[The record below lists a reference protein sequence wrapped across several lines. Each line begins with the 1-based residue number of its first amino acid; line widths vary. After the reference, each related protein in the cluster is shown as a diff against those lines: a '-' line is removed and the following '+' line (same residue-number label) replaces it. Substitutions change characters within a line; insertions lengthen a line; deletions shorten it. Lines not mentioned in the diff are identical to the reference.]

1 MSKEQFKLP
10 DVGEGLT
17 EGEILAWQVKVG
29 DTVVVNQ
36 TLVEVE
42 TAKAAVELPSPYAGV
57 VVELLA
63 AEGDTVDVG
72 APIIT
77 IETDPSAATEAA
89 PDEPAAALTEDLVPE
104 IPEPSEMSEPGPPR
118 ADAVPSG
125 PKRTPVLVGYGVRE
139 GSVQRRPRK
148 AGSAPT
154 RPESPAPSRVGGLEA
169 AAGSVETRVI
179 EAPEESVRPVL
190 AKPPVRKL
198 AKDLGVDLRAL
209 TPSGPDDTVTR
220 DDVHAAATA
229 GVSDAPSTRPH
240 AAPDRAQRETR
251 EPVKGV
257 RKHMADAMVRSAFT
271 APHVTEWVEVDVTRT
286 VELLDRLR
294 TRRDLRDLRLSPLLI
309 IARALVHAVRQQ
321 PLINSTFDAD
331 AGEVVV
337 KNYVNL
343 GIAAATPRG
352 LTVPNIKDADAMS
365 LPELAY
371 ALDELVRTAKDGK
384 TQPADLG
391 GGTITITNVGVFG
404 VDGGTPIINPGESAI
419 LCVGAIKAKPW
430 VHDGQVVPRQVMEL
444 TLSFD
449 HRHIDGETGSK
460 VLAEVAALVEEPGLA
475 I

>member
-1 MSKEQFKLP
+1 LVSKEQFRLP

-17 EGEILAWQVKVG
+17 EGEILTWQVAVG

-42 TAKAAVELPSPYAGV
+42 TAKAAVELPSPFAGV

-77 IETDPSAATEAA
+77 IETDPSAAPDVAA
-89 PDEPAAALTEDLVPE
+89 QPPAEALTEDLVPE
-104 IPEPSEMSEPGPPR
+104 IPEPAEPGAPR
-118 ADAVPSG
+118 DDAVPSG

-148 AGSAPT
+148 PGAAPT
-154 RPESPAPSRVGGLEA
+154 RPEAPVPPVRVGGLEA
-169 AAGSVETRVI
+169 ARAVESRALT
-179 EAPEESVRPVL
+179 APAQEGPVR

-198 AKDLGVDLRAL
+198 ARDLGVDLRSL

-220 DDVHAAATA
+220 DDVHAAATGA
-229 GVSDAPSTRPH
+229 QSSDETRQQWRGT
-240 AAPDRAQRETR
+240 PDRSQRETR

-271 APHVTEWVEVDVTRT
+271 TPHVTEWVEVDVTRT
-286 VELLDRLR
+286 VELLERLR
-294 TRRDLRDLRLSPLLI
+294 DRRELRDLRLSPLLV
-309 IARALVHAVRQQ
+309 IARALIHAVRQQ
-321 PLINSTFDAD
+321 PLVNSTFDAD

-371 ALDELVRTAKDGK
+371 ALDQLVRTAKDGK
-384 TQPADLG
+384 TAPADLA

-419 LCVGAIKAKPW
+419 LCVGAIKTKPW
-430 VHDGQVVPRQVMEL
+430 VHEGQVVPRQVMQL

-460 VLAEVAALVEEPGLA
+460 VLAEVAALLEEPGLA

>member
-17 EGEILAWQVKVG
+17 EGEILSWQVKVG

-77 IETDPSAATEAA
+77 IETDPSAAADAA
-89 PDEPAAALTEDLVPE
+89 AAEPAEALTEDLVPE
-104 IPEPSEMSEPGPPR
+104 IPEPTEPGPPR
-118 ADAVPSG
+118 DDAVPSG

-154 RPESPAPSRVGGLEA
+154 RPESPAAPLRVGGLEA
-169 AAGSVETRVI
+169 ARSVESRALA
-179 EAPEESVRPVL
+179 APPPDRPVL

-198 AKDLGVDLRAL
+198 AKDLGVDLRTL

-220 DDVHAAATA
+220 DDVHAAAA
-229 GVSDAPSTRPH
+229 YVSDVPSALAHVPY
-240 AAPDRAQRETR
+240 DRSQRETR

-294 TRRDLRDLRLSPLLI
+294 ARRELRDLRLSPLLI
-309 IARALVHAVRQQ
+309 IARALVHAVRRQ
-321 PLINSTFDAD
+321 PLVNSTFDAD

-384 TQPADLG
+384 TTPADLA

-419 LCVGAIKAKPW
+419 LCVGAIKTKPW
-430 VHDGQVVPRQVMEL
+430 VHEGQVVPRQVMQL

-460 VLAEVAALVEEPGLA
+460 VLAEVAALLEEPGLA